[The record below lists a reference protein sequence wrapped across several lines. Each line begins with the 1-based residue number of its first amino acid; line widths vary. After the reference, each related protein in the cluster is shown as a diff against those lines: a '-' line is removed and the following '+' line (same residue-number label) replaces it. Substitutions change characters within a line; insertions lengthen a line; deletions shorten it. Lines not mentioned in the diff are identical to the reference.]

1 MTFNEINEIF
11 KTLPVGYYC
20 GRNVDRVLSKE
31 ADCSYYVPSEDRIV
45 ISYQQLTSV
54 GVETMSETD
63 IRCMLYHEV
72 AHAMLTPTFLQIS
85 NIVNIFEDERIE
97 TLLANRFM
105 KVDFKSFVKKINGD
119 LINQNPRDAMEM
131 FYQIVRFRK
140 GPIEFTTR
148 VKDLIAHSK
157 ILYYLYDIEAR
168 HKYKDIEYAIDHHTY
183 RDKIQKLFDNVRDYF
198 DEMSKASSFDAEKSN
213 SEKNEETDNDLST
226 DDFDLSDKTKAE
238 THNNVDASDLDIET
252 DARTDDSLSNEQLC
266 DALKQTINRCF
277 DEDVEKSFA
286 SILNQNKKITKQNSS
301 AINAY
306 SGKFDPRS
314 VIRDDYKWFAQANRS
329 GHVKAYSKQH
339 LTLFIDVSGS
349 FKKNQNKANTILNAL
364 KRIEKQNQNFTFDV
378 VACGQGQLILS
389 KHERYIKCFGGND
402 LTPKIAEQI
411 RQTQTTNAVNHNIV
425 LFDGDAYTD
434 CHTHPKNTFK
444 FFDRK
449 DTVII
454 SDPDNQ
460 SYLARCKQAKVIIT
474 RDYVDELFKNVCYA
488 LQSLMR

>member
-20 GRNVDRVLSKE
+20 GRNVERALSKE
-31 ADCSYYVPSEDRIV
+31 ADCSYYVPNEDRIV

-72 AHAMLTPTFLQIS
+72 AHAMLTPTFLRIS

-97 TLLANRFM
+97 TLLADRFM

-119 LINQNPRDAMEM
+119 LVDRNPNNANEM
-131 FYQIVRFRK
+131 FYQVVRFRK
-140 GPIEFTTR
+140 GPIEFTNR
-148 VKDLIAHSK
+148 VKNLIAHSK
-157 ILYYLYDIEAR
+157 ILYFSYDFEAH
-168 HKYKDIEYAIDHHTY
+168 HKYKNADYANDNLIY
-183 RDKIQKLFDNVRDYF
+183 EKEIQTLFDDIREYF
-198 DEMSKASSFDAEKSN
+198 NKIYETSSVNAENRTLKKDEEINK
-213 SEKNEETDNDLST
+213 DLNI
-226 DDFDLSDKTKAE
+226 DDFGLNDKAE
-238 THNNVDASDLDIET
+238 THNNVESSDLSIET
-252 DARTDDSLSNEQLC
+252 DVRTNESLSDEEFRN
-266 DALKQTINRCF
+266 ALKQTINRCF
-277 DEDVEKSFA
+277 NEDIEKAFA
-286 SILNQNKKITKQNSS
+286 SILSQNKKITKQNSS

-349 FKKNQNKANTILNAL
+349 FRKNQDKANTILNAL
-364 KRIEKQNQNFTFDV
+364 KRIEKQNQDFTFDV
-378 VACGQGQLILS
+378 VSCQEGQRILS
-389 KHERYIKCFGGND
+389 KHERHIDCVGGND
-402 LTPKIAEQI
+402 LTPEIAEQI
-411 RQTQTTNAVNHNIV
+411 RQTQVTNAVNYNIV
-425 LFDGDAYTD
+425 LFDGNAFSD
-434 CHTHPKNTFK
+434 CRSHPKNTFK

-460 SYLARCKQAKVIIT
+460 SYLARCKQAKVIIS

-488 LQSLMR
+488 LQRLMR

>member
-20 GRNVDRVLSKE
+20 GRSVDRVLSKE
-31 ADCSYYVPSEDRIV
+31 ADCSYYVPNEDRIV
-45 ISYQQLTSV
+45 ISYPQLTSV
-54 GVETMSETD
+54 DVETMSETD

-72 AHAMLTPTFLQIS
+72 AHAMLTPTFLEIS
-85 NIVNIFEDERIE
+85 DIVNIFEDERIE
-97 TLLANRFM
+97 TLLADRFM
-105 KVDFKSFVKKINGD
+105 KVNFKSFVKKINGD
-119 LINQNPRDAMEM
+119 LADRNPKDANEM

-140 GPIEFTTR
+140 GPIEFTNR

-168 HKYKDIEYAIDHHTY
+168 HKYNDVDYASDNLFYEKEIQTLFNDIQEYFNKTSETSSSDTENHT
-183 RDKIQKLFDNVRDYF
+183 
-198 DEMSKASSFDAEKSN
+198 
-213 SEKNEETDNDLST
+213 SEKNEETDKDLNI
-226 DDFDLSDKTKAE
+226 DDFGLNNKVEA
-238 THNNVDASDLDIET
+238 HNNVESSNLSIET
-252 DARTDDSLSNEQLC
+252 DIRTNESLSDEELHN
-266 DALKQTINRCF
+266 ALKQTINSCF
-277 DEDVEKSFA
+277 NEDVEKAFA
-286 SILNQNKKITKQNSS
+286 SILSQNKKITKQNSS

-329 GHVKAYSKQH
+329 GHVKVYSKQH
-339 LTLFIDVSGS
+339 LTLFIDVSRS

-378 VACGQGQLILS
+378 VACGRGQAILS
-389 KHERYIKCFGGND
+389 KHERYIECFGYND
-402 LTPKIAEQI
+402 LTPEIADQI

-434 CHTHPKNTFK
+434 CHSHPKNTFK

>member
-45 ISYQQLTSV
+45 ISYLQLTSV

-85 NIVNIFEDERIE
+85 NIINIFEDERIE

-119 LINQNPRDAMEM
+119 LADRNPKDANEM
-131 FYQIVRFRK
+131 FYQVVRFRK
-140 GPIEFTTR
+140 GPIEFTNR

-157 ILYYLYDIEAR
+157 ILYFSYDFEAH
-168 HKYKDIEYAIDHHTY
+168 HKYKDVDYAIGNIFY
-183 RDKIQKLFDNVRDYF
+183 QKEIQRLFDDIRNYF
-198 DEMSKASSFDAEKSN
+198 EKTSETSSSDTKN
-213 SEKNEETDNDLST
+213 RTSEKDEETDKDLSI
-226 DDFDLSDKTKAE
+226 DDFGLNNKVE
-238 THNNVDASDLDIET
+238 THNNVESSDLSIET
-252 DARTDDSLSNEQLC
+252 DVRTNESLSDEELRN
-266 DALKQTINRCF
+266 ALKQTINSCF
-277 DEDVEKSFA
+277 DKDIENSFA

-306 SGKFDPRS
+306 SGKFDPRN

-329 GHVKAYSKQH
+329 GHIKAYSKQH

-378 VACGQGQLILS
+378 VACGQGQIILS

>member
-20 GRNVDRVLSKE
+20 GRNVDRALSKE

-45 ISYQQLTSV
+45 ISYPQLTSV

-72 AHAMLTPTFLQIS
+72 AHAMLTPTFLKIS

-97 TLLANRFM
+97 TLLADRFM
-105 KVDFKSFVKKINGD
+105 KVDFKSFVKKIKGD
-119 LINQNPRDAMEM
+119 LADRNPKDANEM

-140 GPIEFTTR
+140 GPIEFTNR

-157 ILYYLYDIEAR
+157 ILYRFFDFEACY
-168 HKYKDIEYAIDHHTY
+168 KYKNVDYAIDTSSY
-183 RDKIQKLFDNVRDYF
+183 QDEIQKLFNDVQEYF
-198 DEMSKASSFDAEKSN
+198 KKMSSVDVENHA
-213 SEKNEETDNDLST
+213 SEKDEKTNEDINT
-226 DDFDLSDKTKAE
+226 DDFDLNNNAE
-238 THNNVDASDLDIET
+238 TLNNVESSDLSIET
-252 DARTDDSLSNEQLC
+252 DVRINDSLNDEQLS
-266 DALKQTINRCF
+266 DVLKQTINSCF
-277 DEDVEKSFA
+277 NEDIEKTFA
-286 SILNQNKKITKQNSS
+286 SILSQNKKIAKQNSS

-314 VIRDDYKWFAQANRS
+314 VIRDDYKWFAQENRS
-329 GHVKAYSKQH
+329 GHIKAYSKQH
-339 LTLFIDVSGS
+339 LALFIDVSGS
-349 FKKNQNKANTILNAL
+349 FKKNQNKANAILNAL

-378 VACGQGQLILS
+378 VSCQEGQRILS

-402 LTPKIAEQI
+402 LTPEIAEQI
-411 RQTQTTNAVNHNIV
+411 RQTQVTNAVNYNIV
-425 LFDGDAYTD
+425 LFDGDAFSD
-434 CHTHPKNTFK
+434 CRSHPKNTFK

-474 RDYVDELFKNVCYA
+474 RDYADELFKNVCYA
-488 LQSLMR
+488 LQRLMR